1 MVSWQTI
8 QSLLFFFGPLLLPR
22 ILATYRS
29 IRSRPA
35 AQIRPLPQSTSY
47 ALAVLFISG
56 LIAFLSTLPI
66 FAPANIFRRTQSRLQ
81 TPAGV
86 LLTRLAAL
94 RPLTAEDDKLRQ
106 VFDAGGLDAR
116 LLYARY
122 GPNVITSC
130 PFASPG
136 DIDAGRAYLFYALP
150 SIVAPHLLHLFALGI
165 ATSGLLSGKEG
176 SRWRTLASIAGV
188 VLAAAEVWF
197 IANYDD
203 RYNARST
210 RLNEIDFV
218 HWKLQVWRGLAIAAM
233 DGVLGWV
240 IWLQA
245 TGRAFLSPTPAG
257 ERLLD
262 HGKLMEGLLQKTRGL
277 GVLRNGTVRDA
288 GMRSKVNDYWVKEG
302 EVMKDVFEEPEVLEA
317 QRSALRRIDI
327 ERIGREAEIYVD
339 AILGGMQ
346 VVRSPGTLS

>member
-8 QSLLFFFGPLLLPR
+8 QSFLLFLGPLLLPR

-35 AQIRPLPQSTSY
+35 AQIRPLSQPTSY
-47 ALAVLFISG
+47 ALGVLFVSG
-56 LIAFLSTLPI
+56 LLAFLSTLPV
-66 FAPANIFRRTQSRLQ
+66 FAPANIFRQTQSRLQ

-94 RPLTAEDDKLRQ
+94 RPTTAADERLRQ

-122 GPNVITSC
+122 GPHVLTSC
-130 PFASPG
+130 LFATPG
-136 DIDAGRAYLFYALP
+136 DIDASRTYLFYAVP
-150 SIVAPHLLHLFALGI
+150 SIVAPHLIHLLALGI
-165 ATSGLLSGKEG
+165 ATSGLLSGKEA
-176 SRWRTLASIAGV
+176 SRWRTMATIAGL

-210 RLNEIDFV
+210 RLNEIDFI

-245 TGRAFLSPTPAG
+245 TGRAFLSPPPAS

-262 HGKLMEGLLQKTRGL
+262 HGNLLESLLGKTRRL

-288 GMRSKVNDYWVKEG
+288 GMRGKLNDYWVKEG
-302 EVMKDVFEEPEVLEA
+302 EVMKDVFEDPEVLEA

-327 ERIGREAEIYVD
+327 GTIDREAETYVGNFF
-339 AILGGMQ
+339 GGVQ
-346 VVRSPGTLS
+346 VVTSP